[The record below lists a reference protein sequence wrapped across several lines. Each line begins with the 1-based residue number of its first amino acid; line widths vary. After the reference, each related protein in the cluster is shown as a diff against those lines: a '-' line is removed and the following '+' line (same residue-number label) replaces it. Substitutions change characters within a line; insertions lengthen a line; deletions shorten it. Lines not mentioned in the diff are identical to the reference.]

1 MNHITNIKLSAILL
15 YDLLRKA
22 DEINQGTRNISSY
35 LRPCRQFDGVSAQRH
50 FEIDERLVHQVRHV
64 GHPGQRRERTPRQR
78 PLDDAAAAPGAGN
91 GDPREEKGPA
101 HFGEADAGEVS
112 SRSLPSMDRGISPI
126 KTAWSRFDLTS
137 LQADMTLSQLNPQS

>member
-1 MNHITNIKLSAILL
+1 MNHITNINLSAFYSITCCERQVK
-15 YDLLRKA
+15 YV
-22 DEINQGTRNISSY
+22 NQGTRDISSY

-78 PLDDAAAAPGAGN
+78 PLDDAAAAPGAGH
-91 GDPREEKGPA
+91 GDPGEEEGPA

-112 SRSLPSMDRGISPI
+112 RQCLHLPSLDRGICS
-126 KTAWSRFDLTS
+126 KMYSLTINRNCS
-137 LQADMTLSQLNPQS
+137 LTTSFT